1 MVTVSIFTLRDVIC
15 QVQQS
20 YKIPFNSTS
29 HTSPATDEDVKDIR
43 DYLHDNKL
51 QSYMPDREHNNQAT
65 PARDLLAEGAAYANT
80 ARAFKNFRRDTRKAM
95 NLGTAHG
102 ETQTP
107 SSVNPDADLEANYD
121 LGEDMN
127 ISLDDLAMDEEE
139 FPMGTDIA
147 DFVAMSQE
155 VIDELSRYD

>member
-1 MVTVSIFTLRDVIC
+1 MVTVSIFTLRDVIR

-65 PARDLLAEGAAYANT
+65 PAHDLLAEGAAYANT
-80 ARAFKNFRRDTRKAM
+80 ACAFKNFCRDT
-95 NLGTAHG
+95 
-102 ETQTP
+102 
-107 SSVNPDADLEANYD
+107 
-121 LGEDMN
+121 
-127 ISLDDLAMDEEE
+127 
-139 FPMGTDIA
+139 
-147 DFVAMSQE
+147 
-155 VIDELSRYD
+155 